1 MGDVVAVVQSYIL
14 KAIEEAGP
22 GMKVML
28 LDSETTPILS
38 LAFAQSALMRQEV
51 FLFER
56 LQNQPSQEDMRH
68 LKCIAI
74 LRPDPVINF
83 GEEEFLSENVTQES
97 LKLLVAE
104 IGKPRYGSYHIYL
117 TNLLPKASVKQ
128 LAEADMQ
135 EVVKEIKEIY
145 IDYLPIGNFQLC

>member
-1 MGDVVAVVQSYIL
+1 MGDVVGVVQAYIL

-28 LDSETTPILS
+28 LDSETTPIIS

-56 LQNQPSQEDMRH
+56 LQGQPSQEDMRH

-74 LRPDPVINF
+74 LRPDSVNI
-83 GEEEFLSENVTQES
+83 L
-97 LKLLVAE
+97 AE
-104 IGKPRYGSYHIYL
+104 IPCPHS
-117 TNLLPKASVKQ
+117 A
-128 LAEADMQ
+128 
-135 EVVKEIKEIY
+135 
-145 IDYLPIGNFQLC
+145 IDFQLNRIPGELETPCR

>member
-74 LRPDPVINF
+74 LRPDLVKN
-83 GEEEFLSENVTQES
+83 GGKEFVSENVTQES

-145 IDYLPIGNFQLC
+145 IDYLPIGQA

>member
-1 MGDVVAVVQSYIL
+1 MGDVVAVVQAYIL

-28 LDSETTPILS
+28 LDSETTPIIS

-56 LQNQPSQEDMRH
+56 LQGQPSQEDMRH

-74 LRPDPVINF
+74 LRPD
-83 GEEEFLSENVTQES
+83 
-97 LKLLVAE
+97 
-104 IGKPRYGSYHIYL
+104 
-117 TNLLPKASVKQ
+117 SVNI
-128 LAEADMQ
+128 LE
-135 EVVKEIKEIY
+135 
-145 IDYLPIGNFQLC
+145 L

>member
-1 MGDVVAVVQSYIL
+1 MGDVVGVVQSYIL

-74 LRPDPVINF
+74 LRPDSVTNI
-83 GEEEFLSENVTQES
+83 GEEFLTEKSNPGEFETT
-97 LKLLVAE
+97 
-104 IGKPRYGSYHIYL
+104 GSRNWTAAIWE
-117 TNLLPKASVKQ
+117 LPHLPHQ
-128 LAEADMQ
+128 LAAKGLRETVGRGGYAGGGEGD
-135 EVVKEIKEIY
+135 
-145 IDYLPIGNFQLC
+145 

>member
-1 MGDVVAVVQSYIL
+1 MGDVVGVVQSYIL

-74 LRPDPVINF
+74 LRPDPVTNT
-83 GEEEFLSENVTQES
+83 GDEFLSKKSNPGEFETASSGGWEAS
-97 LKLLVAE
+97 IWEL
-104 IGKPRYGSYHIYL
+104 PR
-117 TNLLPKASVKQ
+117 LPHQ
-128 LAEADMQ
+128 LAAKGVREA
-135 EVVKEIKEIY
+135 V
-145 IDYLPIGNFQLC
+145 G

>member
-1 MGDVVAVVQSYIL
+1 MGDVVGVVQSYIL

-74 LRPDPVINF
+74 LRPDSVTNI
-83 GEEEFLSENVTQES
+83 GEEFLSET
-97 LKLLVAE
+97 
-104 IGKPRYGSYHIYL
+104 
-117 TNLLPKASVKQ
+117 LPTEKHRLICIHVRLQ
-128 LAEADMQ
+128 
-135 EVVKEIKEIY
+135 
-145 IDYLPIGNFQLC
+145 

>member
-1 MGDVVAVVQSYIL
+1 MGDVVGVVQSYIL

-83 GEEEFLSENVTQES
+83 GEEKFLSENVTQES

-104 IGKPRYGSYHIYL
+104 IGKP
-117 TNLLPKASVKQ
+117 
-128 LAEADMQ
+128 
-135 EVVKEIKEIY
+135 
-145 IDYLPIGNFQLC
+145 

>member
-1 MGDVVAVVQSYIL
+1 MGDVVGVVQSYIL
-14 KAIEEAGP
+14 KAIQEAGP

-74 LRPDPVINF
+74 LRPDSVINIVE
-83 GEEEFLSENVTQES
+83 GCLR
-97 LKLLVAE
+97 KMY
-104 IGKPRYGSYHIYL
+104 PRR
-117 TNLLPKASVKQ
+117 V
-128 LAEADMQ
+128 
-135 EVVKEIKEIY
+135 
-145 IDYLPIGNFQLC
+145 

>member
-1 MGDVVAVVQSYIL
+1 MGDVVAVVQAYIL

-74 LRPDPVINF
+74 LRPDPVIKNVLKDF
-83 GEEEFLSENVTQES
+83 PSENEIPGELEAVGSRNRES
-97 LKLLVAE
+97 
-104 IGKPRYGSYHIYL
+104 
-117 TNLLPKASVKQ
+117 
-128 LAEADMQ
+128 
-135 EVVKEIKEIY
+135 
-145 IDYLPIGNFQLC
+145 

>member
-1 MGDVVAVVQSYIL
+1 MGDVVAAVQAYIL

-74 LRPDPVINF
+74 LRPDPVIRNVLKDF
-83 GEEEFLSENVTQES
+83 PSEN
-97 LKLLVAE
+97 E
-104 IGKPRYGSYHIYL
+104 IPGELEAAGSRNRETKIWELSH
-117 TNLLPKASVKQ
+117 LPHQ
-128 LAEADMQ
+128 LAA
-135 EVVKEIKEIY
+135 
-145 IDYLPIGNFQLC
+145 